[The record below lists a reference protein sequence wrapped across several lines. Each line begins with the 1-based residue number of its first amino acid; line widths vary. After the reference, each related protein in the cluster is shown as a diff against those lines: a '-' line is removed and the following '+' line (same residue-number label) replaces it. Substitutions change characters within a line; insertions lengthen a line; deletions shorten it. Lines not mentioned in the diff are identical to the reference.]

1 MIEPAAI
8 LAGFGLGLGLGV
20 VTGLPLGVVNV
31 AVVVTAVRR
40 GRRAATWV
48 GLGGAVADGIH
59 ATLAFSGLAALL
71 ATRPQA
77 SAALALVAG
86 LILCAAAVM
95 LVRGRTDASAER
107 TDRAAGRRPFAL
119 GLAMT
124 LPNPAALT
132 AWAVWRLGAAAHSR
146 PVGWVAAVLWALHPM
161 AAYLPVRDR
170 AAAIATAIGVTIGSA
185 GYFAALAAV
194 AARAGVDTPPRRRAV
209 TVIAAVVVGGLGVV
223 ALVRGAWALAR

>member
-40 GRRAATWV
+40 GRRAATWL

-86 LILCAAAVM
+86 FILCAAAVM
-95 LVRGRTDASAER
+95 LVRGRTDTSAER

-132 AWAVWRLGAAAHSR
+132 AWVAVASTLA
-146 PVGWVAAVLWALHPM
+146 
-161 AAYLPVRDR
+161 VRDR